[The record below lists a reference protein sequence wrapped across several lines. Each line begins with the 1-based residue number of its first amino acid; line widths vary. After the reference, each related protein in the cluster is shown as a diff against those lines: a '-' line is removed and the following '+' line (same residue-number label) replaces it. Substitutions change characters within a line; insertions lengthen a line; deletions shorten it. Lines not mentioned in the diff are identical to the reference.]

1 MITILFSKH
10 ICQIKIMHSQ
20 NIHSRKEKYEKAG
33 REDLTLDRPP
43 HEGDVVG
50 SVTLTCPLVLKGLK
64 SGLAAFIN

>member
-1 MITILFSKH
+1 
-10 ICQIKIMHSQ
+10 MHSQ